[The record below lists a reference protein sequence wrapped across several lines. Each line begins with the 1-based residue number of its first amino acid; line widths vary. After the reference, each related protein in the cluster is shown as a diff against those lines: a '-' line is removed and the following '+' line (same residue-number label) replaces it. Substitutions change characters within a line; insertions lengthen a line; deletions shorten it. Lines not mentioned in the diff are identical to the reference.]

1 MFVRYYLISMWWYS
15 FLKKVSQDLKPV
27 YFAVY
32 PNRKNTKHSKVRYKY
47 SVAASIILSRN
58 QVVSQ
63 ILVTLLQ
70 MSSFLN
76 FEQDKKIY
84 HCVTGIVSAI
94 EILSCLLALTISR
107 VGEFPWKKSSGN
119 TDFAHVFLKAMI
131 KLRHSNIFWKDF
143 TILQDVF

>member
-1 MFVRYYLISMWWYS
+1 MKWVVNFGTLHFSSVKYS
-15 FLKKVSQDLKPV
+15 FCITSFCRMYHVCKIQPIFHEMISLLFSKKLAQDLKPV

-107 VGEFPWKKSSGN
+107 VGEFP
-119 TDFAHVFLKAMI
+119 
-131 KLRHSNIFWKDF
+131 
-143 TILQDVF
+143 